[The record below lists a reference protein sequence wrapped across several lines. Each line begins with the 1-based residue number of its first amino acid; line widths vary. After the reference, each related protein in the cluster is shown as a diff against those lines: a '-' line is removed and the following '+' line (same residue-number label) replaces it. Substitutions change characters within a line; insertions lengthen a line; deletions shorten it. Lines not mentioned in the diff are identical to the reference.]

1 MVCVGLQQ
9 TAQGPGGLSGLTWGD
24 PAAPQKTCPRLNP
37 KCETDANLGC
47 ALAWSWLGLQRR
59 VGSQLTARGQRRPS
73 PPARR
78 CAWSGPHCPSHLPC
92 DAASEPQR
100 PPPLRL
106 LFAFFAVDGSDTPSR
121 ARARLPSLSGRL
133 SPQHPEMCRGTR
145 PLLSFTRFSF
155 LV

>member
-37 KCETDANLGC
+37 ECETDANLGC

-73 PPARR
+73 PPARP

-92 DAASEPQR
+92 DAASD
-100 PPPLRL
+100 PPEAPAAEAALCLLCRGRVRHAVPRQSPASLPLR
-106 LFAFFAVDGSDTPSR
+106 AS
-121 ARARLPSLSGRL
+121 
-133 SPQHPEMCRGTR
+133 
-145 PLLSFTRFSF
+145 
-155 LV
+155 